1 MTPLTSEELRQLL
14 YRLDG
19 ESADDLESEVL
30 EFKSSTANYKSIRE
44 SVVALAN
51 AKGGNLVIGIGDRS
65 KTRDAA
71 IEDTTNIDPN
81 LLRASIYDGTDPHI
95 TVDIAELTEPE
106 GKILL
111 ISIPST
117 GQVHTTTDG
126 VGKVRVGKE
135 SRSLTGS
142 DLQRLFATRRGTD
155 FTAQIAEGETRDAID
170 SAEIDRLRTY
180 IRAEG
185 TNPDLAGLRD
195 DELLDALG
203 LTEGQRVTIAALL
216 LLGHKSALARHVPQH
231 ELSIMRF
238 RDSTDYDFRHD
249 LREPLLKTVDEVRRI
264 IEANVRITT
273 VESSGF
279 HHSEIPD
286 MSWIVVRESVLN
298 AMVHRD
304 YFINGSI
311 QVSLRPDRLEVS
323 SPGGFVGDVSPE
335 NVLRHGP
342 VRRNHLLA
350 DVFQSIG
357 LVNRAGLGVDRIFR
371 DTLRAGKDFPRY
383 ESGIGYVRLTL
394 PTRTHIGFARF
405 VAERQLDGEELDLD
419 DLMVLRSLMTNDELN
434 RNTAARLLQDDAA
447 DAARILAS
455 LNQRGYIEV
464 RGRGQSASY
473 RLGPQFSSWDRV
485 EPTIKGDALDAET
498 AQNLILQAISD
509 RGSVTNEMVREI
521 TGYERNETVNFLRE
535 MRQAGLVELRGRGRA
550 SRYVLPE

>member
-1 MTPLTSEELRQLL
+1 MTPLTSEKLRALL
-14 YRLDG
+14 QRLDG

-51 AKGGNLVIGIGDRS
+51 AKGGNLVIGVRDRS
-65 KTRDAA
+65 RTRDAA
-71 IEDTTNIDPN
+71 IEDTANIDPN

-95 TVDIAELTEPE
+95 TVDIEELTEPE
-106 GKILL
+106 GKIVL

-126 VGKVRVGKE
+126 VAKIRVGKE

-155 FTAQIAEGETRDAID
+155 LTAQIAEGESRDAID

-185 TNPDLAGLRD
+185 TNPDLAGLQD
-195 DELLDALG
+195 DELLGALG
-203 LTEGQRVTIAALL
+203 LAQGQRVTIAALL

-231 ELSIMRF
+231 ELTIARF
-238 RDSTDYDFRHD
+238 RESIEYDFRHD
-249 LREPLLKTVDEVRRI
+249 IREPLLKTIDEVRRI

-273 VESSGF
+273 VEANGF

-286 MSWIVVRESVLN
+286 MSWIAVRESVLN

-311 QVSLRPDRLEVS
+311 QVSLLPDRVEVS

-371 DTLRAGKDFPRY
+371 ETLRTGKDFPRY

-394 PTRTHIGFARF
+394 PTRTHVGFARF
-405 VAERQLDGEELDLD
+405 VAERQLDREELDLD

-434 RNTAARLLQDDAA
+434 RNTAAELLQVDKVR
-447 DAARILAS
+447 AARTLAA
-455 LNQRGYIEV
+455 LHQRGFLEV
-464 RGRGQSASY
+464 RGRGQTASY
-473 RLGPQFSSWDRV
+473 RLGRQFYSWERL
-485 EPTIKGDALDAET
+485 EPTVKGDALDADT
-498 AQNLILQAISD
+498 ARKLVLQTISE
-509 RGSVTNEMVREI
+509 RGSVTNEKVRDI
-521 TGYERNETVNFLRE
+521 TGYERNETVSFMRE
-535 MRQAGLVELRGRGRA
+535 MRKAGLVELRGKGRG
-550 SRYVLPE
+550 SRYVLPD